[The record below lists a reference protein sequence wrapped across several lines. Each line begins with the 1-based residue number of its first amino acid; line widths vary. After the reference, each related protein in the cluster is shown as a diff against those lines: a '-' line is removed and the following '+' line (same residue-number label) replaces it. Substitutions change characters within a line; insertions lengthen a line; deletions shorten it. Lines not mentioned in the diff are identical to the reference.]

1 MLRGHSSSAR
11 IQSLCSVS
19 VFYMHLVFLFIDF
32 VLLPFT
38 RRACHEAYGRSRV
51 ACEHH
56 GKKDWKLFSPSS
68 WNSVLKLRHL
78 STVCWKPSVVSRAWK
93 ENNARASHLF
103 FYCFSLCNLLL
114 AVYLMLIKQTPFINF
129 TSLDIVSSANKTS
142 AKNSHLLSFV
152 QPELLLSSSHV
163 LCK

>member
-1 MLRGHSSSAR
+1 M
-11 IQSLCSVS
+11 
-19 VFYMHLVFLFIDF
+19 FLLASGVQIGLLLINF

-38 RRACHEAYGRSRV
+38 RWACHEPYGRSRV
-51 ACEHH
+51 ACEHCS
-56 GKKDWKLFSPSS
+56 KKDWKLFFPSL
-68 WNSVLKLRHL
+68 WNSVLKPRHL
-78 STVCWKPSVVSRAWK
+78 STVV
-93 ENNARASHLF
+93 ENLLLWANLGKKTITIASHLF

-114 AVYLMLIKQTPFINF
+114 AVYFMLIKQTPFINF

-152 QPELLLSSSHV
+152 QPELLLSCSHV